1 MNRKEEIALKAGS
14 LAAFGISHN
23 EPHREAEKYRQGF
36 VDGGAFADRTM
47 IEKSFMWF
55 IKHGLEYIDVNPN
68 GDCGS
73 VEFNSKIKDMYE
85 AYKKA
90 MEE

>member
-1 MNRKEEIALKAGS
+1 MRIDDIKHKAGS
-14 LAAFGISHN
+14 LADFGIQHN
-23 EPHREAEKYRQGF
+23 EPRRECEKYREGF
-36 VDGGAFADRTM
+36 VDGAKWADNTM

-55 IKHGLEYIDVNPN
+55 LKHGLEYVD
-68 GDCGS
+68 GKS
-73 VEFNSKIKDMYE
+73 AVEFNTKIKDMYY

>member
-1 MNRKEEIALKAGS
+1 MRIDDIKHKAGS
-14 LAAFGISHN
+14 LADFGISHN
-23 EPHREAEKYRQGF
+23 EPRREAEKYRQGF
-36 VDGGAFADRTM
+36 VDGGVFADRTM

-55 IKHGLEYIDVNPN
+55 LKHGLEYIDVNPI

-73 VEFNSKIKDMYE
+73 VEFNSKIKDMYK